1 MYQRTHASFLNR
13 ASKKPHVRFKI
24 GSQMCQVSLNFYYA
38 FQCEQQKKRRN
49 EERNKRERKIKCK

>member
-38 FQCEQQKKRRN
+38 FQCEQQKKKGEMKKETKEN
-49 EERNKRERKIKCK
+49 EK